1 MFFPMLDIVIAAL
14 LIAVVTYVFLQFGDV
29 RDVGDSKLVWQLY
42 IFIVFIIIAGTF
54 LSVSG
59 IYNDFLDMLHND
71 WSAQMH

>member
-1 MFFPMLDIVIAAL
+1 MLDIVIAAL
-14 LIAVVTYVFLQFGDV
+14 LIAAVTYVFLQFGDL

-59 IYNDFLDMLHND
+59 IYNDFLDMD

>member
-1 MFFPMLDIVIAAL
+1 
-14 LIAVVTYVFLQFGDV
+14 VFLQFGDV

>member
-1 MFFPMLDIVIAAL
+1 MLDIVIAAL
-14 LIAVVTYVFLQFGDV
+14 FIAAVTYVFLQFGDV